1 MKDIFV
7 LLPLG
12 LPLTKLDTSIK
23 IDYNKYRVVIY
34 KISGVRLEMKELLLA
49 QERKDGKIHPPQ
61 EPSLID
67 WVLAIIGFLTIE
79 ALPVGGIVAFWI
91 AGNIIGYI
99 ICIILTITLPYM
111 MMNARDGI

>member
-1 MKDIFV
+1 LRDIFV

-67 WVLAIIGFLTIE
+67 WVLEIIGFLTIE
-79 ALPVGGIVAFWI
+79 ALPVDGIVAFWI